1 MNVFKKKKISGCWL
15 ENFFGRF
22 LGHFVPE
29 PWLHTAPVQILCF
42 FLSLSGFQR
51 ETQQLLHGLGRG
63 YCGHFA
69 KIKPEQRGPGDRLPR
84 GSGDGHVVFLSQWER
99 ARYLLS
105 GKGGSVA
112 KTAAS
117 PACVLVALLLILLH
131 QHPDHSRWGWGAHVV
146 HKPSRERN
154 KNKMAWFSTEGKI
167 GESIVLYWLI
177 RCPGHLSTS

>member
-1 MNVFKKKKISGCWL
+1 MCLRKKKLLGADWKTSLEGFWGISFLSLDCTL
-15 ENFFGRF
+15 PQSRF
-22 LGHFVPE
+22 CAFS
-29 PWLHTAPVQILCF
+29 
-42 FLSLSGFQR
+42 SLSGFQR

-117 PACVLVALLLILLH
+117 PACVLVALLVLLH
-131 QHPDHSRWGWGAHVV
+131 QHPDHSRWG
-146 HKPSRERN
+146 
-154 KNKMAWFSTEGKI
+154 
-167 GESIVLYWLI
+167 
-177 RCPGHLSTS
+177 